1 MIEFTTDSGTRVK
14 VWVNS
19 PAEIESHTRAQINE
33 MGRLRFIHDHIAI
46 MPDVH
51 LGMGAVIGS
60 VLPAKDAV
68 SPNIV
73 GVDIGCGISAYD
85 TGITKTAFTERIAEQ
100 DMDERSFWSLWDL
113 ETVRDV
119 PAGFKSHKRR
129 QSWDGLDVSLRARS
143 LRPLMAEKAT
153 YQLGTLGGGNHFV
166 EAQTDE
172 RGHLWFMVH
181 SGSRHTGLRIANYYN
196 EAAKKL
202 LGRTKTPYPRNLAYL
217 PKSHDLF
224 HDYMHDMGWAV
235 SFALENRWRMLE
247 QAVGN
252 FMALAEIDSP
262 AGAPVRRDG
271 INIHHNFARAERHFG
286 EDVIV
291 HRKGATSASDGEI
304 GIIPGSMGTNSYIV
318 RGKGSADSFASCSHG
333 AGRAMSR
340 TAARK
345 TIAQDDFERALAHT
359 FTRAARGYIDEAP
372 QSYKDV
378 DEVVRRQ
385 TDLVDTVHVLRPII
399 TLKGD
404 SKARDD

>member
-1 MIEFTTDSGTRVK
+1 MIEFTTDSHTRVK

-19 PAEIESHTRAQINE
+19 PTEIEANTRAQINE
-33 MGRLRFIHDHIAI
+33 MGRLGFVHGHIAI

-60 VLPAKDAV
+60 VVPARDAV

-85 TGITKTAFTERIAEQ
+85 TGVTKARFGECIGEQ
-100 DMDERSFWSLWDL
+100 DMEPRSFWQLWDM
-113 ETVRDV
+113 ETSRDV
-119 PAGFKSHKRR
+119 PTGFNSHKVR
-129 QSWDGLDVSLRARS
+129 QDWDGFDVRLRAKS
-143 LRPLMAEKAT
+143 LRPLMAEKAQ

-166 EAQTDE
+166 EAQVDE
-172 RGHLWFMVH
+172 RGHVWFMAH

-196 EAAKKL
+196 EAAEKL
-202 LGRTKTPYPRNLAYL
+202 LGRTKTAYPRNLAYL

-224 HDYMHDMGWAV
+224 HDYMHDMEWAI

-247 QAVGN
+247 RATEN
-252 FMALAEIDSP
+252 FFALADMGTLP
-262 AGAPVRRDG
+262 QGDVRRDG
-271 INIHHNFARAERHFG
+271 VNIHHNFARRERHFG
-286 EDVIV
+286 EEAIM
-291 HRKGATSASDGEI
+291 HRKGATSARDGEI
-304 GIIPGSMGTNSYIV
+304 GVIPGSMGTNSYIV

-340 TAARK
+340 TQARK
-345 TIAQDDFERALAHT
+345 TIPQEEFERAISHT
-359 FTRAARGYIDEAP
+359 FTRAARGYVDEAP

-385 TDLVDTVHVLRPII
+385 ADLVDTLHVLKPVI

>member
-1 MIEFTTDSGTRVK
+1 MIEFRTDSGARVK
-14 VWVNS
+14 VWVNT
-19 PAEIESHTRAQINE
+19 PGEIEAHTRAQINE
-33 MGRLRFIHDHIAI
+33 MARLPFIHSHIAI

-73 GVDIGCGISAYD
+73 GVDIGCGMAAYD
-85 TGITKTAFTERIAEQ
+85 TGITRTAFIERIAEQ
-100 DMDERSFWSLWDL
+100 GMDEQSFWSLWDM

-119 PAGFKSHKRR
+119 PMGFKSHKRR
-129 QSWDGLDVSLRARS
+129 QSWDGFDVHLRAKS
-143 LRPLMAEKAT
+143 LRPLIAEKAQ
-153 YQLGTLGGGNHFV
+153 YQLGTLGGGNHFI

-172 RGHLWFMVH
+172 RGHVWFMAH

-202 LGRTKTPYPRNLAYL
+202 LGRAKTAYPRNLAYL
-217 PKSHDLF
+217 PKRGDLF

-235 SFALENRWRMLE
+235 SFAFENRWRMLE
-247 QAVGN
+247 AAVDN
-252 FMALAEIDSP
+252 FLTLAEIDSP
-262 AGAPVRRDG
+262 TGARVRRDG
-271 INIHHNFARAERHFG
+271 INLHHNFARSERHFG
-286 EDVIV
+286 EEVVV
-291 HRKGATSASDGEI
+291 HRKGATSAGDGEI
-304 GIIPGSMGTNSYIV
+304 GIIPGSMGANSYIV
-318 RGKGSADSFASCSHG
+318 RGKGSPDSFASCSHG

-345 TIAQDDFERALAHT
+345 TIAQDDFKRAISHT
-359 FTRAARGYIDEAP
+359 FTRPSRGYIDEAP

-385 TDLVDTVHVLRPII
+385 TDLVDTAHVLRPII
-399 TLKGD
+399 TLKGE